1 MANSATVKI
10 EGMSEL
16 SAVLN
21 GIPSELRAEVLA
33 TAVKAAAAP
42 MVRAAKRFASNSVD
56 TGALRK
62 SIGFIVRKYKKGATA
77 VSVVGPRRGYYRN
90 GKKLGKAANRKGA
103 DSPSH
108 YAHLVEYGH
117 YSRAATGEKVSS
129 SKGTTRRLGTF
140 KANSFVLGKPFIR
153 PALASSKAD
162 VKSALIQGI
171 GKGIE
176 KARAKL
182 VKKGLHKA

>member
-16 SAVLN
+16 SSVLN
-21 GIPSELRAEVLA
+21 GIPADLRTEVLA

-42 MVRAAKRFASNSVD
+42 LVRAAKRFASSSVD

-62 SIGFIVRKYKKGATA
+62 SLGYVVRKYKKGATA
-77 VSVVGPRRGYYRN
+77 VSVVGPRRGYYKN
-90 GKKLGKAANRKGA
+90 GKKVRKGASRKGA
-103 DSPSH
+103 DSPAH
-108 YAHLVEYGH
+108 YAHLVEFGH

-129 SKGTTRRLGTF
+129 SKGTTRRSGTF

-153 PALASSKAD
+153 PALASAKAE
-162 VKSALIQGI
+162 VKTALIQGI
-171 GKGIE
+171 GKGID
-176 KARAKL
+176 KTRAKL